1 MVDVAASV
9 PKLQEFDP
17 YRVPYQIKV
26 LALIRQEYNY
36 QLGPLEILLSGSVGS
51 AKSLLLAHI
60 VVTHALMFPGAGILV
75 GRRVHRDMKNTIWAM
90 ILKHYPDFKA
100 YWNRSDTTI
109 RLSNGSIIYGVSWDK
124 GDYDKFRSYELSLAV
139 IEELT
144 ENETIDMIHEIKMR
158 LGRAQGVSENLLIC
172 ATNPDSPSHPAHE
185 YFIDNATESRRVF
198 YSTTEDNPF
207 LPKWYIESLKK
218 TLDPK
223 MAERMLYGKW
233 VEISKENVYYAYD
246 PIKNFRDGYKINTSL
261 PIHIAHDFN
270 IGQGKPMSAAL
281 GQRFGQTW
289 HWFKAYHVEG
299 ARTLNIMEEMA
310 NDGVFESHVRFI
322 INGDATGKS
331 RDTRSIKTDYD
342 IIEEF
347 LSNYKRSNGS
357 RLDFEIDVPRA
368 NPPIRARHNMIN
380 ALCLNSLNQV
390 NFYVY
395 DKWIDKGF
403 RLTSFQKGS
412 IHLEDDTLPEQHV
425 TTAIGYAVY
434 RASLLDDNHSSTT
447 IL

>member
-26 LALIRQEYNY
+26 LALIRREYNY

-60 VVTHALMFPGAGILV
+60 IVTHALMFPGAGILV

-90 ILKHYPDFKA
+90 ILKHYPDFKP

-109 RLSNGSIIYGVSWDK
+109 RLPNGSIIYGVSWDK

-185 YFIDNATESRRVF
+185 YFIDNASESRRVF

-233 VEISKENVYYAYD
+233 LEL
-246 PIKNFRDGYKINTSL
+246 FRGNT
-261 PIHIAHDFN
+261 ATA
-270 IGQGKPMSAAL
+270 ME
-281 GQRFGQTW
+281 R
-289 HWFKAYHVEG
+289 EG
-299 ARTLNIMEEMA
+299 
-310 NDGVFESHVRFI
+310 
-322 INGDATGKS
+322 
-331 RDTRSIKTDYD
+331 
-342 IIEEF
+342 
-347 LSNYKRSNGS
+347 
-357 RLDFEIDVPRA
+357 
-368 NPPIRARHNMIN
+368 
-380 ALCLNSLNQV
+380 
-390 NFYVY
+390 
-395 DKWIDKGF
+395 GF
-403 RLTSFQKGS
+403 
-412 IHLEDDTLPEQHV
+412 
-425 TTAIGYAVY
+425 
-434 RASLLDDNHSSTT
+434 
-447 IL
+447 

>member
-1 MVDVAASV
+1 MIEVASSV
-9 PKLQEFDP
+9 PTLTQFDP

-26 LALIRQEYNY
+26 ISLIRQEYNY

-51 AKSLLLAHI
+51 AKSLLIAHI
-60 VVTHALMFPGAGILV
+60 IATHAIFFPGAGVLV

-90 ILKHYPDFKA
+90 MLKHYPEFKQ

-109 RLSNGSIIYGVSWDK
+109 RMPNGSVIYGVSWDK

-158 LGRAQGVSENLLIC
+158 LGRAQGVRENLLIC
-172 ATNPDSPSHPAHE
+172 ATNPDSPNHPAHE
-185 YFIDNATESRRVF
+185 YFIDKASESRRVF

-223 MAERMLYGKW
+223 MAQRMLYGKW
-233 VEISKENVYYAYD
+233 VEISKENVYYAYEQAR
-246 PIKNFRDGYKINTSL
+246 NFRESYQISPAH

-270 IGQGKPMSAAL
+270 VGHQKPMSTAL
-281 GQRFGQTW
+281 GQRINGIW

-310 NDGVFESHVRFI
+310 NDGVFEHRTKFI
-322 INGDATGKS
+322 INGDATGRS

-347 LSNYKRSNGS
+347 LANYKTKDGR
-357 RLDFEIDVPRA
+357 RLDYEIDVPRS
-368 NPPIRARHNMIN
+368 NPPVRTRHNMIN
-380 ALCLNSLNQV
+380 AGFINASGRV
-390 NFYVY
+390 TMYVY

-403 RLTSFQKGS
+403 RLTAFQKGS
-412 IHLEDDTLPEQHV
+412 IHLEDDSLPEQHV

-434 RASLLDDNHSSTT
+434 RASLDDDNESSST